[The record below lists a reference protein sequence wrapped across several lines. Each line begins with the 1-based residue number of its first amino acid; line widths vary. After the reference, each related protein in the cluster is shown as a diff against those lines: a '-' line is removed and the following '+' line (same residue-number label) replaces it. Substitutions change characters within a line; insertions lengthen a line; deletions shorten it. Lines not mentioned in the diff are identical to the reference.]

1 MTAQLKQKLP
11 LVPVVLCGVALCM
24 TVLLIAGSLAAEDAF
39 DRADRNG
46 DGRITP
52 DEAAAG
58 VPFQQ
63 IDADGDGVVTR
74 AEAAAAVQKGIL
86 NRDGSPRNQRV
97 AAVQSALR
105 QPAADPGRSAEP
117 VSASEH
123 GVGRLVQ
130 DVAFTDLQGRRHQLS
145 EFSDHPGVVIAM
157 TSTSCPMSRKYLP
170 TLTALSHEF
179 GERGVQF
186 VLVNCI
192 ASDEPESM
200 REAAAG
206 MHASA
211 IYVVDEDETF
221 LHHPGAVSTTDVFLL
236 DNSRTVLFHG
246 AVDDQYGIG
255 FAHEQPRRS
264 YLRDALQELL
274 SGRRISVAAT
284 SAPGC
289 LLEPDQPVTEIVD
302 ITWHNRISRIVRQN
316 CEVCHRAG
324 AVGPFPLTSFAEVSA
339 HAAMVRE
346 VVSAQQMPPWFAAE
360 VAEPHPGWKNDRSL
374 SAANRRDLLAWLNG
388 GRPEGDAADAIGKA
402 VWTSNWELG
411 EPDEVISIPEPVAVK
426 ASGQM
431 PYVYRQVT
439 WTAERDVWVQG
450 YEVRPTDVSV
460 VHHVIVEVFEPG
472 SKRRMGGEGVGGY
485 WAAWVPGNH
494 GVMYPDGFAR
504 RLPAG
509 ATIQFQLHYSPNG
522 KATTDQTQL
531 GLHLAEQLPVNEVR
545 TVSIAQTRLNIP
557 AGAAGHVER
566 LQRPVPFDMP
576 VLGLMPHMHVRGAA
590 FRYELDLLDGNE
602 PQVLL
607 DVPRYDFNW
616 QLRYEPAREMV
627 LPAGAQ
633 LILTAVYDNSS
644 GNPANPDPGRNVRW
658 GDQTTDEM
666 MIGYIETWA
675 PRGSVVQSVSETP
688 VLNRILQA
696 LDQDGDGELTPA
708 EMQAGN
714 GQFAVFL
721 GSRKLLEPLLER
733 ADRDNSGGLSRA
745 ELLWVREQMLQQRS
759 QNRGN

>member
-1 MTAQLKQKLP
+1 MILLLSQRRCA
-11 LVPVVLCGVALCM
+11 VPQGLLAAAICTGALM
-24 TVLLIAGSLAAEDAF
+24 LAGSLWADDAF

-46 DGRITP
+46 DGRITA
-52 DEAAAG
+52 DEVAQG
-58 VPFQQ
+58 IPFQL
-63 IDADGDGVVTR
+63 IDADGDGFVTR
-74 AEAAAAVQKGIL
+74 AEAAAAVRRGIL
-86 NRDGSPRNQRV
+86 NRDGSAREQPVRTGQP
-97 AAVQSALR
+97 AVQE
-105 QPAADPGRSAEP
+105 PAADPRRSAEP
-117 VSASEH
+117 VTAAEH

-130 DVAFTDLQGRRHQLS
+130 DIRFTDLQGQTHRLS
-145 EFSDHPGVVIAM
+145 EFADRPATVIAM
-157 TSTSCPMSRKYLP
+157 TSTSCPMSRRYLP

-192 ASDEPESM
+192 ASDDPAAM
-200 REAAAG
+200 REAAAKL
-206 MHASA
+206 HTTA

-236 DNSRTVLFHG
+236 DGSRTVLFHG

-264 YLRDALQELL
+264 YLHDALQELL
-274 SGRRISVAAT
+274 NGKRISIAAT

-289 LLEPDQPVTEIVD
+289 LLEPDEPVAEIVD
-302 ITWHNRISRIVRQN
+302 VTWHNRISRIMRQN
-316 CEVCHRAG
+316 CEVCHREG

-346 VVSAQQMPPWFAAE
+346 VVSTQQMPPWFAAD
-360 VAEPHPGWKNDRSL
+360 VSEPHPGWKNDRSL
-374 SAANRRDLLAWLNG
+374 SEADRRDLLTWLNG
-388 GRPEGDAADAIGKA
+388 GRPEGDVADAIGRA
-402 VWTSNWELG
+402 AWSSSWELG
-411 EPDEVISIPEPVAVK
+411 EPDEVISIPEPVSVK

-431 PYVYRQVT
+431 PYEYRQVT
-439 WTAERDVWVQG
+439 WTADADIWVQG
-450 YEVRPTDVSV
+450 YEVRPTAASV

-472 SKRRMGGEGVGGY
+472 SKRRIGGEGIGGY

-494 GVMYPDGFAR
+494 GVMYPEGFAR

-522 KATTDQTQL
+522 RATTDQTQL
-531 GLHLAEQLPVNEVR
+531 GLYLAKQPPVNEVR
-545 TVSIAQTRLNIP
+545 TVSVAQPRLNIP

-566 LQRPVPFDMP
+566 QQQQIPFDMP

-590 FRYELDLLDGNE
+590 FRYELDLLDGSQ
-602 PQVLL
+602 PQILL

-616 QLRYEPAREMV
+616 QLRYEPARPMV

-633 LILTAVYDNSS
+633 LTLTATYDNSS
-644 GNPANPDPGRNVRW
+644 GNPANPDPTRNVRW

-675 PRGSVVQSVSETP
+675 PRNSAVKSAAETP
-688 VLNRILQA
+688 VLNRILQV
-696 LDQDGDGELTPA
+696 LDRDGDGELTAA

-714 GQFAVFL
+714 GQFSAFL
-721 GSRKLLEPLLER
+721 GSRRQLEPLLR
-733 ADRDNSGGLSRA
+733 QADRDNSGGLSRA
-745 ELLWVREQMLQQRS
+745 ELIWVREQLLQQRTEAP
-759 QNRGN
+759 GN